1 MSHGAPESSV
11 SSAVRA
17 KPYASTQL
25 QGHRSATISGNTA
38 NLGHAETTGAN
49 GWMIVYADGS
59 CIHNGQ
65 SGARAGS
72 GVHWSKP
79 PDIGD
84 ISERL
89 PGKQTNQCAE
99 LYTDQSPERP
109 LVIFTDSKYA
119 INCLCKWIHAE
130 VNWERAL
137 KEIEEAASWSSAS
150 SRFKRNSNLIEDAK
164 AADISAMETTDI
176 ESDWLLTTEEED
188 ALTFTQ
194 SF

>member
-1 MSHGAPESSV
+1 MP
-11 SSAVRA
+11 
-17 KPYASTQL
+17 
-25 QGHRSATISGNTA
+25 TI
-38 NLGHAETTGAN
+38 
-49 GWMIVYADGS
+49 
-59 CIHNGQ
+59 
-65 SGARAGS
+65 
-72 GVHWSKP
+72 
-79 PDIGD
+79 
-84 ISERL
+84 
-89 PGKQTNQCAE
+89 
-99 LYTDQSPERP
+99 
-109 LVIFTDSKYA
+109 
-119 INCLCKWIHAE
+119 AE